1 MGKKRNIVV
10 VEPASTGF
18 NLIDDVKAR
27 GYQPVAVIAPSLG
40 TDEDREVNREFVE
53 KFLVRLP
60 KEVPVI
66 GENPNYEEVLEEVR
80 KYDPLLVIPGSDF
93 GVELATRLGSD
104 LGLRGNKWANIG
116 KMTRKSE
123 MHQALADHGIRYIRG
138 RIVNS
143 EEDARA
149 FYEELG
155 TTHIVVKPT
164 RGAATQGVL
173 FCEGL
178 EETLSAVR
186 RMLALAKDNEYLG
199 DILVQERVIGKEY
212 IVNTVSSEGRHRLVS
227 MWQYNKIV
235 MNGSNLYENT
245 ETINH
250 LDVGHSQLIR
260 YAYQVLDAV
269 GIEWG
274 AVHGEY
280 IIDERGPVLI
290 EVNCRTMGLNMSRY
304 FIEQIFGHHETDA
317 QLDAYLYP
325 EKFEQEAKKPYR
337 PKRKAMVKSL
347 IVAKDVNLQSA
358 PILQLVRHL
367 KSFFD
372 ASLER
377 MAGDPAIA
385 RTHDLET
392 SAGNIYLVSEDERQ
406 VKADCLFLHRLESN
420 YPQMLLNELKG
431 SEDSLVERQPLDE
444 QLSRIDPCY
453 STLVFSDSDEVSD
466 CATVVDGSQLTT
478 VYDSYEQG
486 LLDISRQE
494 SFSDVES
501 LLQQIFVFFDKLRE
515 GARIY
520 IPESTYCHL
529 PYGIE
534 GMEIILYAAGLT
546 IEAPRPGD
554 SNMVVVSK

>member
-1 MGKKRNIVV
+1 MKKKNNIVI
-10 VEPASTGF
+10 VEPFSTGF

-27 GYQPVAVIAPSLG
+27 GFKPVAMVAATPG
-40 TDEDREVNREFVE
+40 TDEDREAFRQAKEM
-53 KFLVRLP
+53 FLLRLP
-60 KEVPVI
+60 EGTPVI

-80 KYDPLLVIPGSDF
+80 KYDPLLVIPGSEF
-93 GVELATRLGSD
+93 GVELATRLASD
-104 LGLRGNKWANIG
+104 LGLRGNKWENIG

-143 EEDARA
+143 EEEARA

-164 RGAATQGVL
+164 RGAGTQGVL

-186 RMLALAKDNEYLG
+186 RLLTLAKDNEHLG

-212 IVNTVSSEGRHRLVS
+212 IVNTVSSQGKHRLVS
-227 MWQYNKIV
+227 MWQYNKIA

-245 ETINH
+245 ESVNH
-250 LDVGHSQLIR
+250 LDLGHSRLIR
-260 YAYQVLDAV
+260 YAYQVLDAI

-280 IIDERGPVLI
+280 IIDEQGPVLI
-290 EVNCRTMGLNMSRY
+290 EVNCRPMGASMSRNY
-304 FIEQIFGHHETDA
+304 VEQIFGHHETDV

-337 PKRKAMVKSL
+337 PKRKAMIKGL
-347 IVAKDVNLQSA
+347 IVTKDVNLHSA

-367 KSFFD
+367 KSFYG
-372 ASLER
+372 AALER
-377 MAGDPAIA
+377 MAGEPTIA
-385 RTHDLET
+385 HTHDLE
-392 SAGNIYLVSEDERQ
+392 SSGGIIYLISDDEQQ
-406 VKADCLFLHRLESN
+406 VKSDCLFLHRLETD
-420 YPQMLLNELKG
+420 YPQMLLNEMKAT
-431 SEDSLVERQPLDE
+431 EDSLVERQTLEE
-444 QLSRIDPCY
+444 QLCRIDPY
-453 STLVFSDSDEVSD
+453 SSTLVFSDSGEESD
-466 CATVVDGSQLTT
+466 HATVVDSRQLAMA
-478 VYDSYEQG
+478 YDSYEQG

-501 LLQQIFVFFDKLRE
+501 LLQQIFVFLGKLRE

-534 GMEIILYAAGLT
+534 GMEIILHVAGLN
-546 IEAPRPGD
+546 IEVPLHNNSRMMIAQC
-554 SNMVVVSK
+554 

>member
-1 MGKKRNIVV
+1 MKKKNNIVI
-10 VEPASTGF
+10 VEPFSTGF

-27 GYQPVAVIAPSLG
+27 GYKPVAMVATTPG
-40 TDEDREVNREFVE
+40 TDEDREAFRQAKEM
-53 KFLVRLP
+53 FLLRLP
-60 KEVPVI
+60 EGTPVI

-80 KYDPLLVIPGSDF
+80 KYDPLLVIPGSEF
-93 GVELATRLGSD
+93 GVELATRLASD
-104 LGLRGNKWANIG
+104 LGLRGNKWENIG

-143 EEDARA
+143 EEEARA

-164 RGAATQGVL
+164 RGAGTQGVL

-186 RMLALAKDNEYLG
+186 RLLTLAKDNEYLG
-199 DILVQERVIGKEY
+199 DILMQERVIGKEY
-212 IVNTVSSEGRHRLVS
+212 IVNTVSSQGKHRLVS
-227 MWQYNKIV
+227 MWQYNKIA
-235 MNGSNLYENT
+235 MNGSNLYENA
-245 ETINH
+245 ESVNR
-250 LDVGHSQLIR
+250 LDLGHSRLIR
-260 YAYQVLDAV
+260 YAYQVLDAI

-280 IIDERGPVLI
+280 IIDEQGPVLI
-290 EVNCRTMGLNMSRY
+290 EVNCRPMGASMSRNY
-304 FIEQIFGHHETDA
+304 VEQIFGHHETDV

-337 PKRKAMVKSL
+337 PKRKAMIKSL
-347 IVAKDVNLQSA
+347 IVTKDVNLHSA

-367 KSFFD
+367 KSFYG
-372 ASLER
+372 AALER
-377 MAGDPAIA
+377 MAGEPTIA
-385 RTHDLET
+385 HTHDLE
-392 SAGNIYLVSEDERQ
+392 SSGGIIYLISDDEQQ
-406 VKADCLFLHRLESN
+406 VKSDCLFLHRLETD
-420 YPQMLLNELKG
+420 YPQMLLNEMKAT
-431 SEDSLVERQPLDE
+431 EDSLVERQTLEE
-444 QLSRIDPCY
+444 QLCRIDPYC
-453 STLVFSDSDEVSD
+453 STLVFSDSGEESD
-466 CATVVDGSQLTT
+466 HATVVDSRQLAMA
-478 VYDSYEQG
+478 YDSYEQG

-501 LLQQIFVFFDKLRE
+501 LLQQIFVFLGKLRE

-534 GMEIILYAAGLT
+534 GMEIILHVAGLN
-546 IEAPRPGD
+546 IEVPLHND
-554 SNMVVVSK
+554 SRMMIAQC